1 MEMFD
6 ETSLPA
12 AYFPSAQTPLT
23 RRLLVYFH
31 AAAYT
36 RAASAVKT
44 PCRSS
49 TKMFFSISND
59 CSANEQLLL

>member
-31 AAAYT
+31 AAAYNDPAINPLY
-36 RAASAVKT
+36 RDLLQHYGAVAL
-44 PCRSS
+44 P
-49 TKMFFSISND
+49 
-59 CSANEQLLL
+59 